1 MRNRVMVGMAMV
13 LALGVQTLLART
25 TLTSAQTLAQIQDKV
40 YHAGVFKHGQV
51 AVAYDQGVATLTGT
65 VNNLGAKQDAERA
78 ARKVEGVTRVVNNIQ
93 VATDDFTPPQMLEK
107 ARKEVVTYYGYG
119 IFDNVQLEAQGD
131 KLIVSGQVTQPFKKS
146 DLGNI
151 LARVR
156 GVATLENNLEVLP
169 ISAFDDNLRVR
180 VARAIYGSNAL
191 FTYGNRPVPP
201 IHIIVKNGNVTLEG
215 AVGSKLD
222 RQMAEFAA
230 RNVGLSFSVTNNL
243 RVDKA

>member
-1 MRNRVMVGMAMV
+1 MRNRVMVGLAMV
-13 LALGVQTLLART
+13 LALGVQTVLART
-25 TLTSAQTLAQIQDKV
+25 TPTSAQTLAEIQDKV
-40 YHAGVFKHGQV
+40 YHAGVFKRGQV

-65 VNNLGAKQDAERA
+65 VDNLGTKQDAERA
-78 ARKVEGVTRVVNNIQ
+78 ARKVDGVASVVNNIR
-93 VATDDFTPPQMLEK
+93 VEADDFTPRQMLEK
-107 ARKEVVTYYGYG
+107 ARKQVVTYYAYG
-119 IFDNVQLEAQGD
+119 IFDNVQLEAQGN

-151 LARVR
+151 LMRVR
-156 GVATLENNLEVLP
+156 GVASLENNLEVLP
-169 ISAFDDNLRVR
+169 VSPFDNNLRYR

-191 FTYGNRPVPP
+191 FTYGNRAVPP

-222 RQMAEFAA
+222 RQLAEFAA
-230 RNVGLSFSVTNNL
+230 RNAGLSFSVTNNL